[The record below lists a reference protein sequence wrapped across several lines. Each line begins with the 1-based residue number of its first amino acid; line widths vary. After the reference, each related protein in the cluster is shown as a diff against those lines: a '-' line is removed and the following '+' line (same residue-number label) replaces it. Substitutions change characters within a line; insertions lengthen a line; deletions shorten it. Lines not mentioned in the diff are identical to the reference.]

1 MRRHRVV
8 FDWSRRLTA
17 AALTI
22 FAVYHFAPS
31 PAQAN
36 GGEAWR
42 LAEIS
47 GVVQVQRG
55 DGAWRAAAPGTALVA
70 GQALATGADGR
81 AVLRADGD
89 VITVSPG
96 SHVLVPNEGGDA
108 SGANIVQRLGT
119 LLYKVERA
127 PQRRF
132 AVDTPFL
139 AAVVKGTVFTV
150 VVRADGGALQV
161 TEGAVE
167 VAALASGEVALIR
180 PGQIAQVP
188 AGPAGRLM
196 ILDRGQH
203 PRPAAPGGDG
213 KQGAAPEGDG
223 ERKAASSGFAILKT
237 VGGGTLDLR
246 DATQGLVGNNT
257 ATAATAGSGD
267 ATASSTSTAPTT
279 TRADSTPV
287 GGVTTAAIGAVS
299 TTLDSVS
306 SGDLNLTSTTTT
318 ATSTVDAVTAPLA
331 STASAVT
338 APLASTVDAVTAPLA
353 STVTTTTTT
362 VTTTGSNLLTTTTS
376 TLGGIV
382 GGLLGR

>member
-22 FAVYHFAPS
+22 FAVYHFAPL

-180 PGQIAQVP
+180 PGQIAQV
-188 AGPAGRLM
+188 
-196 ILDRGQH
+196 
-203 PRPAAPGGDG
+203 
-213 KQGAAPEGDG
+213 
-223 ERKAASSGFAILKT
+223 
-237 VGGGTLDLR
+237 
-246 DATQGLVGNNT
+246 
-257 ATAATAGSGD
+257 
-267 ATASSTSTAPTT
+267 
-279 TRADSTPV
+279 
-287 GGVTTAAIGAVS
+287 
-299 TTLDSVS
+299 
-306 SGDLNLTSTTTT
+306 
-318 ATSTVDAVTAPLA
+318 
-331 STASAVT
+331 
-338 APLASTVDAVTAPLA
+338 
-353 STVTTTTTT
+353 
-362 VTTTGSNLLTTTTS
+362 
-376 TLGGIV
+376 
-382 GGLLGR
+382 

>member
-8 FDWSRRLTA
+8 FDWSRRLAA

-22 FAVYHFAPS
+22 FAVYHFVPS

-42 LAEIS
+42 LTEIS

-55 DGAWRAAAPGTALVA
+55 DGAWQMAAPGTALVA

-81 AVLRADGD
+81 AVLRAGGD
-89 VITVSPG
+89 AITVSPG
-96 SHVLVPNEGGDA
+96 SHLLVPREGDSA

-188 AGPAGRLM
+188 AGPAGKLM

-203 PRPAAPGGDG
+203 PQPAAPGGDG

-223 ERKAASSGFAILKT
+223 ERKAASSGFAIHKT
-237 VGGGTLDLR
+237 VGGGTLDLK
-246 DATQGLVGNNT
+246 DATQGLVGDGT
-257 ATAATAGSGD
+257 ATAAEAGD
-267 ATASSTSTAPTT
+267 TTASNSRSAATT
-279 TRADSTPV
+279 VRTDSTLT
-287 GGVTTAAIGAVS
+287 GGVTAATTDAAS
-299 TTLDSVS
+299 TTSSAAS

-318 ATSTVDAVTAPLA
+318 VT
-331 STASAVT
+331 
-338 APLASTVDAVTAPLA
+338 STVDAVTAPLA

-376 TLGGIV
+376 TLGGVV